1 MHDDDAPAAAERPV
15 VTIFELYGAG
25 ATEVG
30 TRVAEALGL
39 PFHAQA
45 FSSAALEGDTDSA
58 ADSAADSAT
67 DEAATLATVLGVMGG
82 AYGGLGGPDIVATQR
97 ATYDLV
103 MSNNRQVWEYAAEGG
118 VIVGRNG
125 AVVLE
130 GRPNT
135 VHVLLVGPV
144 ADRVAR
150 AAETEGISLEKA
162 AERQKREDTVR
173 AEMSQALYGWDPRLP
188 ERYDLVVN
196 TGRIPLDAA
205 ADAIVQAV
213 RVRVP

>member
-1 MHDDDAPAAAERPV
+1 MHDDARGAQHPV

-25 ATEVG
+25 ATDVG

-45 FSSAALEGDTDSA
+45 FSSAALEGE
-58 ADSAADSAT
+58 ADAAT
-67 DEAATLATVLGVMGG
+67 DEAATLATVLSVMGG

-135 VHVLLVGPV
+135 VHVLLTGPV
-144 ADRVAR
+144 DDRVAR
-150 AAETEGISLEKA
+150 AAEAEGISLEKA
-162 AERQKREDTVR
+162 AERQKREDAVR

-188 ERYDLVVN
+188 ERYDLVIN

-205 ADAIVQAV
+205 ADAIVHAL
-213 RVRVP
+213 RVHVG